1 MFLFSKHNQCSLLRE
16 FTVIKPKH
24 AKAKSH
30 YSLSAM
36 TAVTT
41 FSLVTAFSFAPIRV
55 VGVDAAAYDHL
66 GTVALI
72 A

>member
-1 MFLFSKHNQCSLLRE
+1 MFPSKME
-16 FTVIKPKH
+16 FKVIKPKH

-41 FSLVTAFSFAPIRV
+41 FSLVTAFSVAPVSV
-55 VGVDAAAYDHL
+55 VGVDAAPYDHL
-66 GTVALI
+66 GTIALI

>member
-1 MFLFSKHNQCSLLRE
+1 MFPSKME
-16 FTVIKPKH
+16 FKVIKPKH

-30 YSLSAM
+30 YSLSFM

-41 FSLVTAFSFAPIRV
+41 FSLVTTFSFAPIRV
-55 VGVDAAAYDHL
+55 VGVDAVAYDHL

>member
-1 MFLFSKHNQCSLLRE
+1 MFPSKME
-16 FTVIKPKH
+16 FKVIKPKH

-30 YSLSAM
+30 YSLSSM

>member
-1 MFLFSKHNQCSLLRE
+1 MFLFSKHNQSS
-16 FTVIKPKH
+16 VII
-24 AKAKSH
+24 H
-30 YSLSAM
+30 YSLSSM
-36 TAVTT
+36 TVETT